1 MKIRLFTVSLCFI
14 FLISFTTE
22 LLASPKVVVTEKD
35 QSIFQ
40 EKLNRF
46 LTHRNLPTGSLLLEI
61 ALDFRTTPYVDKTL
75 DHNNSEQLV
84 VNLREFDC
92 TTFVESSLAIALTIK
107 KPNPSFANYLAQ
119 LERIRY
125 RYGILNGY
133 ESRLHYFS
141 EWIIDN
147 QQKGIVEDVT
157 AKIGG
162 VIHPMN
168 INFMG
173 SHPNSYAQ
181 LSANPG
187 LINPIK
193 EVEKKLSS
201 SKFFF
206 IPKEQLSS
214 HLSEILDGDIIALTT
229 RIAGL
234 DVSHLGIAYKQNG
247 SVWFLNASSLLGS
260 VSITPKPLIGYLND
274 SKNCNGIFV
283 IRAK

>member
-1 MKIRLFTVSLCFI
+1 MKLSILRVFLCFL
-14 FLISFTTE
+14 FLISLTAE
-22 LLASPKVVVTEKD
+22 LLAGPKVVVSEKD
-35 QSIFQ
+35 QAIFL

-46 LTHRNLPTGSLLLEI
+46 ATHRNLPTGALLLEI
-61 ALDFRTTPYVDKTL
+61 GLDFKGTPYVDKTL
-75 DHNNSEQLV
+75 DHNSSEQLV

-92 TTFVESSLAIALTIK
+92 TTFVENCLAIALTIK
-107 KPNPSFANYLAQ
+107 NANPSFANYCAQ

-125 RYGILNGY
+125 RHGVVNGY

-147 QQKGIVEDVT
+147 QKKGIVEDVT

-162 VIHPMN
+162 VSHPMN

-181 LSANPG
+181 LSANPS

-193 EVEKKLSS
+193 EAEKRLSS
-201 SKFFF
+201 AKFFF
-206 IPKEQLSS
+206 IPKEQLTS

-229 RIAGL
+229 RISGL

-274 SKNCNGIFV
+274 SKNCSGIFV
-283 IRAK
+283 VRAK